1 MTHAASTAPPAIMLC
16 RVYNAGEI
24 PALAHGWRSVIAMH
38 PGRKWITVIDWA
50 TLETARIEIAVWEKL
65 GPQPDSRI
73 NRRKVR
79 RIMRRRLKYTA
90 STRPIAEAL
99 RLPNGKAP

>member
-1 MTHAASTAPPAIMLC
+1 MTHAAAAAPPAITLC

-24 PALAHGWRSVIAMH
+24 LRLAHGWRSVIALH

-50 TLETARIEIAVWEKL
+50 TLETARVEIAAWVELK
-65 GPQPDSRI
+65 PQPDSGI

-79 RIMRRRLKYTA
+79 AIMRRRLNYTA

-99 RLPNGKAP
+99 RLLGSKAP